1 MAHPTY
7 SRTTEFGLFR
17 QWFVDKLQQ
26 EKSFHTR
33 ESAMAWLIERRGEH
47 IAVVTM
53 NTNKANA
60 QNPTFFA
67 DLHRAFDRLE
77 SEFRDCAVVLTG
89 TGQVF
94 SAGLDFDY
102 HFPLFARRSLAEVD
116 AWFDAYRATNLRI
129 FTYPRPTVAAI
140 NGHAYA
146 GGLITALDCDLRI
159 AADAASQ
166 FSLNEVPIGIP
177 MPAVYVEII
186 KYALGAPAAAE
197 MTLFGQVYG
206 LADAHRLGIV
216 SHIVPAER
224 LIEEAVAWAGRVE
237 PDCHPAYGYS
247 KRALQASTLRAIDDA
262 RRLDQDLLARGV
274 TDLGS
279 LRAHA
284 RRYRGLKGR
293 EPSWEVPEPTSPSRS
308 RS

>member
-1 MAHPTY
+1 
-7 SRTTEFGLFR
+7 
-17 QWFVDKLQQ
+17 
-26 EKSFHTR
+26 
-33 ESAMAWLIERRGEH
+33 MAWQIERRGEH
-47 IAVVTM
+47 VALVTM
-53 NTNKANA
+53 TTNKANA
-60 QNPTFFA
+60 QNPTFFT

-77 SEFRDCAVVLTG
+77 REFRDCAVVLTG
-89 TGQVF
+89 TGRVF

-146 GGLITALDCDLRI
+146 GGLITALDCDLRM

-166 FSLNEVPIGIP
+166 FALNEVPIGIP

-186 KYALGAPAAAE
+186 KYAVGAAAAE
-197 MTLFGQVYG
+197 MTLFGQVYN
-206 LADAHRLGIV
+206 LADAHRMGIV
-216 SHIVPAER
+216 NHIVPAEH
-224 LIEEAVAWAGRVE
+224 LIDEAVAWAGRVE

-247 KRALQASTLRAIDDA
+247 KRALQATTLRAIDDA
-262 RRLDQDLLARGV
+262 RRLDQDLLARGM

-284 RRYRGLKGR
+284 RRYRELKGR
-293 EPSWEVPEPTSPSRS
+293 EPSWKVPKPNVAE
-308 RS
+308 